1 MISTPSLL
9 PFTSIL
15 GPTSRVLQISL
26 GSLTFSLLSLQFHFA
41 NPTSYSQPW
50 SILGWLPRLLSGVT
64 EGCPVA
70 KWLSH
75 FLQTFS
81 LGTAWTINLF
91 FFFLNVSNSEP
102 SCIRLFANMNLQYQ
116 VYTKNVYFSDQ
127 DHDGALIK
135 YRTELNL
142 SALGNHHIWLIC
154 HIISF
159 VHSTCLG
166 LLNIDQNRSKIL
178 SFGYHVQRTIAQHG
192 I

>member
-1 MISTPSLL
+1 M
-9 PFTSIL
+9 
-15 GPTSRVLQISL
+15 
-26 GSLTFSLLSLQFHFA
+26 A
-41 NPTSYSQPW
+41 
-50 SILGWLPRLLSGVT
+50 PRLLSRVT
-64 EGCPVA
+64 EGCLVA

-81 LGTAWTINLF
+81 LGTGWTINF
-91 FFFLNVSNSEP
+91 FFNMSNSEP
-102 SCIRLFANMNLQYQ
+102 SCIRIFANMNLQYQ

-142 SALGNHHIWLIC
+142 SALGNHHTWLIC

-166 LLNIDQNRSKIL
+166 LLNIDQNRSKTLKFWLPCPENNCSAWHLNKTLIL
-178 SFGYHVQRTIAQHG
+178 KKINKHNAH
-192 I
+192 